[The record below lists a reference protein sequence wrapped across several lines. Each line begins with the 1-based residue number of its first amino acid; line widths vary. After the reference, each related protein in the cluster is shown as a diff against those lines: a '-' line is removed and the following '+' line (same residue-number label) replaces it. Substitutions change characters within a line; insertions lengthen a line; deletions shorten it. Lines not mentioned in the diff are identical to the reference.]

1 MAQKKRSNR
10 SVAAA
15 MIGTALEYYDMS
27 LYGLM
32 APLLISIFLP
42 GVDKLDALIL
52 TFVMTPISIIVRP
65 IGAVVIGRIGDIYGR
80 KRALLISIG
89 GMAAVTGMIG
99 ALPDYQSIGYLA
111 PISFVIFRSLQG
123 FFLAGEYNGAAIFS
137 LEHSDTSRQ
146 GYVSGLYSMYTVVG
160 ILFATTV
167 ATTISYLP
175 EKYWRIPYFIGFIAG
190 FLGLYMRKLI
200 YETPDFI
207 KNQKQSIPRSD
218 LENIANYKR
227 ALVAISVSGLF
238 GALCI
243 MPTILMNSLL
253 PIATSFSLSTIM
265 LINTITTVISMLLY
279 PVFGKLA
286 DRIGLNQSMQYSIIG
301 ILILSYPLI
310 SLLETNKLENIIL
323 MKLGF
328 AILMAWFIGPFN
340 AWIQQLF
347 HTKERYSLISLFFSI
362 GYQLGGF
369 TAPLSLLVWKHL
381 KSFSAIYTILMFFS
395 LCALISL
402 MFLRKQGRN

>member
-1 MAQKKRSNR
+1 MGNTKRR
-10 SVAAA
+10 KGAVVAA

-32 APLLISIFLP
+32 APLLVSIFLP

-52 TFVMTPISIIVRP
+52 TFIMTPLSIIVRP
-65 IGAVVIGRIGDIYGR
+65 LGAIMIGRIGDAYGR

-89 GMAAVTGMIG
+89 GMAVVTGIIG

-137 LEHSDTSRQ
+137 LEHSNKAQ
-146 GYVSGLYSMYTVVG
+146 HGYVSGLYSMYTVVG
-160 ILFATTV
+160 ILFATII
-167 ATTISYLP
+167 ATIISYFP
-175 EKYWRIPYFIGFIAG
+175 EKYWRLPYFIGFIAG
-190 FLGLYMRKLI
+190 FFGLYIRKFVS
-200 YETPDFI
+200 ESPDFI
-207 KNQKQSIPRSD
+207 KNQTQDVPRSQ
-218 LENIANYKR
+218 LENIVSYKR
-227 ALVAISVSGLF
+227 ALVAISVSSLF

-243 MPTILMNSLL
+243 MPTVLMNSLL

-265 LINTITTVISMLLY
+265 LINTITTIISMLLY

-286 DRIGLNQSMQYSIIG
+286 DKIGIHRSMQYSIIAV
-301 ILILSYPLI
+301 LILAYPLI
-310 SLLETNKLENIIL
+310 LLLETNKLEWIML

-328 AILMAWFIGPFN
+328 AILMAWFIAPFN

-347 HTKERYSLISLFFSI
+347 HTKERYSLISLFYSI

-369 TAPLSLLVWKHL
+369 TAPLSLWVWKVSE
-381 KSFSAIYTILMFFS
+381 SFAAIYVILMMFS
-395 LCALISL
+395 ICALSSL
-402 MFLRKQGRN
+402 LFLRRHI